1 MSDDVQI
8 VKLVRD
14 QSQLY
19 LKPTTVLKALLD
31 PALNTRQGSSEGE
44 KEHPINMQ
52 AAIEL
57 MHHNP
62 HHETCINTKR
72 DAIVG
77 LGFRN
82 EYDRQKAKMK
92 DDPMATP
99 PSGDPDEIGRAYE
112 VLSPLCDTTLQDLL
126 NDTAEDYENT
136 GNGYWEVVRNN
147 GQIVSLW
154 HLPAPQ
160 IWVKVEDSM
169 VNRHYVYRSEDGT
182 TKYFARFGD
191 LEGFLSRPIGQNL
204 VPEQVSEII
213 HFRKGTSRSRYYG
226 LPTWL
231 SAVPMIELGQMVNQQ
246 QFDFFKNRG
255 VPEFMAFFIGQQMNK
270 DAWNRVT
277 DAMKANIGS
286 GNAHKSIALN
296 ITDPNMRVQVEK
308 LALDGQQSNSFQE
321 LNDVVAMAIVT
332 AHRVP
337 PLLAGIQ
344 IPGKLG
350 AVNELPNALLA
361 FQTLYVDQQQK
372 VFTETLAKTVGA
384 EFGLTWEDL
393 TFRKITD
400 KFDLQKVD
408 TMARMRTPAAEGNR
422 DLAEGLRD

>member
-1 MSDDVQI
+1 MSEDQI
-8 VKLVRD
+8 LKIARNYEP
-14 QSQLY
+14 LY
-19 LKPTTVLKALLD
+19 GKPVSLLKALLD
-31 PALNTRQGSSEGE
+31 PTLNTRQGSSEGM
-44 KEHPINMQ
+44 KDHPINMS

-57 MHHNP
+57 MSANP

-82 EYDRQKAKMK
+82 EYDRQKFAMK
-92 DDPMATP
+92 DNPMAEP
-99 PSGDPDEIGRAYE
+99 PTADPDEIPSAYE
-112 VLSPLCDTTLQDLL
+112 VLSPLTDTTLQDLL

-136 GNGYWEVVRNN
+136 GNGYWEVVRYN
-147 GQIVSLW
+147 GRIVSLW
-154 HLPAPQ
+154 HLPASS

-182 TKYFARFGD
+182 ERKFARFGD
-191 LEGFLSRPIGQNL
+191 LQRFLARPAGSGLDPNNT
-204 VPEQVSEII
+204 SEVI

-231 SAVPMIELGQMVNQQ
+231 SAVPAIELAQMINQQ

-255 VPEFMAFFIGQQMNK
+255 VPEFMAFFIGQQMGK
-270 DAWNRVT
+270 ETWKQVEE
-277 DAMKANIGS
+277 AMKATIGS

-308 LALDGQQSNSFQE
+308 LALEHQSGNSFQE
-321 LNDVVAMAIVT
+321 LNDVVAMSIVT

-372 VFTETLAKTVGA
+372 VFTETLANTIGP

-393 TFRKITD
+393 SFRKITD

-408 TMARMRTPAAEGNR
+408 TMARMRTPVAEGGRNL
-422 DLAEGLRD
+422 DEGLRD